1 MSTMIKTDEKKCV
14 GSKEHISFPQLN
26 KQNVVARIDTGAKT
40 SSIHCDKVWVERIQ
54 GKNVLCASLL
64 RKTTTVTKFP
74 KFKLKKVKSSNG
86 HVQTRYTVKLMVQF
100 SGDEFETEFT
110 LSNRDNMNHA
120 VLLGRKFLKNR
131 YLVDVSRMFIH
142 SLKKKSKTT
151 E

>member
-1 MSTMIKTDEKKCV
+1 MSAMIKTDEKKCV

-26 KQNVVARIDTGAKT
+26 KQNVVARIDTGANT

-54 GKNVLCASLL
+54 NKQVLCASLL
-64 RKTTTVTKFP
+64 RKTTVVTKFP
-74 KFKLKKVKSSNG
+74 RFKLKKVKSSNG
-86 HVQTRYTVKLMVQF
+86 HVQTRYTVKLTVHF

-120 VLLGRKFLKNR
+120 VLLGRKFLKRR

-142 SLKKKSKTT
+142 TKKKK
-151 E
+151 

>member
-1 MSTMIKTDEKKCV
+1 MIKTDEKKCV

-26 KQNVVARIDTGAKT
+26 KQNVIARIDTGAKT

-54 GKNVLCASLL
+54 NKQVLCASLL
-64 RKTTTVTKFP
+64 RKTTIVTKFP

-86 HVQTRYTVKLMVQF
+86 HVQTRYTVKLTVLF

-120 VLLGRKFLKNR
+120 VLLGRKFLKGR

-142 SLKKKSKTT
+142 TKKKK
-151 E
+151 